1 MRVLYISYDGMTDSL
16 GQSQV
21 IPYLAELSKNGHEFH
36 VLSAEKPDAFQ
47 SGKMHIAALLDKHN
61 IHWHPV
67 TYTKRPP
74 VISTI
79 RDIRT
84 LKKHAANLHK
94 SHQFDACHCRSYIAA
109 FAGLHLKRQSGVP
122 FLFDMRGFFPDER
135 VDGGLWNRN
144 NPVFNQV
151 YTYFKRR
158 EKVFLKNADHIISL
172 TESGKD
178 VMCERETLNIKDDDI
193 TVIPCCAD
201 MNHFDPDKVDIKQV
215 RAFRKETGIAED
227 DFVLLYLGSLG
238 TWYMTD
244 EMLDFYAELLKQK
257 PQAKFLIL
265 TGDDPDIMMNPAKA
279 KNIPTEQ
286 IIFRSLSRQEVPA
299 MISLSSVSLFF
310 IKPVFSKKASSPT
323 KLAELL
329 AMGVPVICNANVGDI
344 DRIVEKHKIG
354 IVLKD
359 LNDDSYRSAVEQM
372 DELININP
380 EKLRQVASELFSLEK
395 ACDLYLKAYNNIIG

>member
-21 IPYLAELSKNGHEFH
+21 IPYLIGLSKNGHEFH

-47 SGKMHIAALLDKHN
+47 AGKKHIASLMDKHN
-61 IHWHPV
+61 IQWHPV

-84 LKKHAANLHK
+84 LKKNAANLDEAYH
-94 SHQFDACHCRSYIAA
+94 FDVCHCRSYIAA
-109 FAGLHLKRQSGVP
+109 FAGLHLKWQSGVP

-135 VDGGLWNRN
+135 VDGGLWNRK
-144 NPVFNQV
+144 NPVFNLI

-158 EKVFLKNADHIISL
+158 EKVFLENADHIISL

-178 VMCERETLNIKDDDI
+178 VMCEREPLNIQDDDI

-201 MNHFDPDKVDIKQV
+201 MKHFDPDKVDIKQV
-215 RAFRKETGIAED
+215 RAFREETGIAED

-265 TGDDPDIMMNPAKA
+265 TGDNPDILLNSAKA

-286 IIFRSLSRQEVPA
+286 IILRSVSRQEVPA

-354 IVLKD
+354 VVLKD
-359 LNDDSYRSAVEQM
+359 LNDDSYRFAVEQI
-372 DELININP
+372 DELKNISP
-380 EKLRQVASELFSLEK
+380 EKLRQVANELFSLEK

>member
-1 MRVLYISYDGMTDSL
+1 MTDPL

-21 IPYLAELSKNGHEFH
+21 IPYLVELSKNGHEFH

-47 SGKMHIAALLDKHN
+47 SGKKYIASLLEKYN

-79 RDIRT
+79 KDIRT
-84 LKKHAANLHK
+84 LKKHAADLHK
-94 SHQFDACHCRSYIAA
+94 AHHFDLCHCRSYIAA
-109 FAGLHLKRQSGVP
+109 FAGLHLKWRSGVP

-135 VDGGLWNRN
+135 VDGGLWNRK

-158 EKVFLKNADHIISL
+158 EKAFLENADHIISL
-172 TESGKD
+172 TESGKN
-178 VMCERETLNIKDDDI
+178 VMCEREQLSLQDDDI

-201 MNHFDPDKVDIKQV
+201 MNHFNPANIEEAQI
-215 RAFRKETGIAED
+215 RKIRQDTGIAKD
-227 DFVLLYLGSLG
+227 DFVLSYLGSLG

-257 PQAKFLIL
+257 PQAKFLII
-265 TGDDPDIMMNPAKA
+265 TGDNPDIMLKPAKA
-279 KNIPTEQ
+279 KNIPTELM
-286 IIFRSLSRQEVPA
+286 IFRSVSRQEVPA

-329 AMGVPVICNANVGDI
+329 AMGIPVICNAGVGDV
-344 DRIVEKHKIG
+344 DRIVEKHDAGLVIQ
-354 IVLKD
+354 D
-359 LNDDSYRSAVEQM
+359 MQPQSYQTA
-372 DELININP
+372 IK
-380 EKLRQVASELFSLEK
+380 KLDNLMQTNSKNLRHLAADLFSLK
-395 ACDLYLKAYNNIIG
+395 MACQTYLSVYKGMIK